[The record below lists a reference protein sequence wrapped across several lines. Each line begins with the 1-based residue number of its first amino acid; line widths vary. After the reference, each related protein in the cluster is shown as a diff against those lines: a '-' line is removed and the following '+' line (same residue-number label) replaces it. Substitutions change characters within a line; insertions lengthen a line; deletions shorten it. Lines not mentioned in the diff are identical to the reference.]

1 MSAALQSSSS
11 ALPTRGSAV
20 DDADAPLLQAHAL
33 TCDFT
38 IRAGLFQPKRTLH
51 AVGGVSLSLAR
62 GDVLGIVGESGCGK
76 STLARL
82 LLGLL
87 APTSGH
93 ITLGGTD
100 LRRQGRKAT
109 ARRVQPVFQDPY
121 SSLNPRRGI
130 ASIVAL
136 PLEVHGL
143 GDAAERR
150 RESIAMLERVGLPA
164 RYADHT
170 PGQLSGGQRQRV
182 AIARALV
189 MRPEIVI
196 CDEPTSALDVSVQ
209 AQILNLLMDLRREF
223 GLTYIFISHNLAVV
237 EHIATQVA
245 VMYLGEVVEQ
255 ASTESLFRAPRHPYT
270 QALLQS
276 VLTPEPG
283 LGVPDTGLGLA
294 FPDPLN
300 PPSGCPFHPRCAQR
314 LAHCGS
320 VVPML
325 LRDRQGAVACHLVN
339 SVAAPEPVGALG

>member
-1 MSAALQSSSS
+1 MNTTNQPHGGAADDTGSLLMQ
-11 ALPTRGSAV
+11 ADHLTR
-20 DDADAPLLQAHAL
+20 
-33 TCDFT
+33 DFSV
-38 IRAGLFQPKRTLH
+38 RAGLFQPKKTLH
-51 AVGGVSLSLAR
+51 AVNGVSLTLSR

-87 APTSGH
+87 PPSSGR
-93 ITLGGTD
+93 ITLGGID
-100 LRRQGRKAT
+100 LRELDRKAV

-130 ASIVAL
+130 ATIVAL

-143 GDAAERR
+143 GDGAERR
-150 RESIAMLERVGLPA
+150 RQAIAMLDRVGLPA

-189 MRPEIVI
+189 MHPEIVI

-209 AQILNLLMDLRREF
+209 AQILNLLMDLRREL

-237 EHIATQVA
+237 EHIATRVA
-245 VMYLGEVVEQ
+245 VMYLGQVVEETDT
-255 ASTESLFRAPRHPYT
+255 ASLFRSPRHPYT
-270 QALLQS
+270 QALLKS

-300 PPSGCPFHPRCAQR
+300 PPSGCPFHPRCPQR
-314 LAHCGS
+314 LAHCDS
-320 VVPML
+320 VAPVL
-325 LRDRQGAVACHLVN
+325 THSQQGAVACHLATIAVE
-339 SVAAPEPVGALG
+339 PEPVAAAG